1 MKGCTEIMDKIYT
14 KDEFVRRMA
23 AKGYTLK
30 DCGQVVDDMLDTI
43 REIMIEGNGVKFR
56 GFGAFE
62 VRNRAA
68 RTSISPA
75 TKEKIEIPASK
86 GVHFAPGTLLKH
98 EVRDGK
104 KAE

>member
-1 MKGCTEIMDKIYT
+1 MDKIYT

-23 AKGYTLK
+23 KKGYTIK
-30 DCGQVVDDMLDTI
+30 ACSMMVDDMLETI
-43 REIMIEGNGVKFR
+43 REIMIEGDGVKFR

-62 VRNRAA
+62 VRERAA
-68 RTSISPA
+68 RTSISPT

-86 GVHFAPGTLLKH
+86 GVHFAAGSLLKH

>member
-1 MKGCTEIMDKIYT
+1 MKKIYT

-23 AKGYTLK
+23 KKGYTLK
-30 DCGQVVDDMLDTI
+30 DCNQIVDDMIETI
-43 REIMIEGNGVKFR
+43 REILIEGDGVKFR

-62 VRNRAA
+62 VRERAA

-75 TKEKIEIPASK
+75 TKERVEIPASK
-86 GVHFAPGTLLKH
+86 GVHFAVGTTLKY
-98 EVRDGK
+98 EVRDGQ